1 MTRRGGRRDFLFDDL
16 VNLSPID
23 IENIHLKLKKNFATK
38 EAIREEKQAERKQ
51 LLDFVKELRNLLLA
65 PSRGPEIS
73 ELISKLQIE
82 QSNKN
87 AAEKLRDEINERV
100 PPKQN
105 QIIKSLKDRHKLLWT
120 ISNKMIEIPSLEEEI
135 ELFESFF
142 EYQAM
147 YEVKI
152 QATEQEEIWR
162 EASKQIKKIFD
173 AIKKFELEGIDETKL
188 LQLKEQFPEQ
198 NIIGWET
205 VEIASNQ
212 IAELEKWSEE
222 WRRDKRS
229 EHKEIQRIEAFLRI
243 TEEEKRKESL
253 KIKSEEIREK
263 VETGGTLSLDDLSAL
278 ISTGEIS
285 KISEP
290 KIKNTAK
297 DKTNKK
303 VKKQKSSTKRGA
315 LRSKKESSKHGG
327 ND

>member
-1 MTRRGGRRDFLFDDL
+1 MARRGGKRRDFLFDDL
-16 VNLSPID
+16 VNLSPD
-23 IENIHLKLKKNFATK
+23 EIENMHFRLKKNFATK
-38 EAIREEKQAERKQ
+38 EGIREEKQAERKQ
-51 LLDFVKELRNLLLA
+51 LLDFVRDLRNLLLS
-65 PSRGPEIS
+65 PSRNPEIS
-73 ELISKLQIE
+73 ELISKLQIA

-87 AAEKLRDEINERV
+87 AAEKLRDDFNLRV

-105 QIIKSLKDRHKLLWT
+105 QIIKSLKDRHKLLWA
-120 ISNKMIEIPSLEEEI
+120 ISNKMIEIPTLEEEI

-173 AIKKFELEGIDETKL
+173 AIKKFELEGIDETKFSEL
-188 LQLKEQFPEQ
+188 IEKFPEQ

-243 TEEEKRKESL
+243 IEEEKKEESL

-263 VETGGTLSLDDLSAL
+263 AETGGTLSLDDLSAL
-278 ISTGEIS
+278 ISTGDIS

-290 KIKNTAK
+290 KIKSTAE
-297 DKTNKK
+297 DKADK
-303 VKKQKSSTKRGA
+303 G
-315 LRSKKESSKHGG
+315 
-327 ND
+327 

>member
-1 MTRRGGRRDFLFDDL
+1 MARRGGKRRDFLFDDL
-16 VNLSPID
+16 VNLSPD
-23 IENIHLKLKKNFATK
+23 EIENMHFRLKKNFATK
-38 EAIREEKQAERKQ
+38 EGIREEKQAERKQ
-51 LLDFVKELRNLLLA
+51 LLDFVRDLRNLLLS
-65 PSRGPEIS
+65 PSRNPEIS
-73 ELISKLQIE
+73 ELISKLQIA

-87 AAEKLRDEINERV
+87 AAEKLRDDFNLRV

-162 EASKQIKKIFD
+162 ESSKQIKKIFD
-173 AIKKFELEGIDETKL
+173 TIKKFGLQDIDETKFSE
-188 LQLKEQFPEQ
+188 LKEQYSNQ
-198 NIIGWET
+198 NIVGWET

-243 TEEEKRKESL
+243 IEEEKKEESL

-263 VETGGTLSLDDLSAL
+263 AETGGTLSLDDLSAL
-278 ISTGEIS
+278 ISTGDIS

-290 KIKNTAK
+290 KIKSTAE
-297 DKTNKK
+297 DKADK
-303 VKKQKSSTKRGA
+303 G
-315 LRSKKESSKHGG
+315 
-327 ND
+327 

>member
-1 MTRRGGRRDFLFDDL
+1 MARRGGKRRDFLFDDL
-16 VNLSPID
+16 VNLSPD
-23 IENIHLKLKKNFATK
+23 EIENMHFRLKKNFATK
-38 EAIREEKQAERKQ
+38 EGIREEKQAERKQ
-51 LLDFVKELRNLLLA
+51 LLDFVRDLRNLLLS
-65 PSRGPEIS
+65 PSRNPEIS
-73 ELISKLQIE
+73 ELISKLQIA

-87 AAEKLRDEINERV
+87 AAEKLRDDFNLRV

-120 ISNKMIEIPSLEEEI
+120 ISNKMIEIPTLEEEI
-135 ELFESFF
+135 QLFESFF

-162 EASKQIKKIFD
+162 ESSKQIKKIFD
-173 AIKKFELEGIDETKL
+173 TIKKFGLQDIDETKFSE
-188 LQLKEQFPEQ
+188 LKEQYSNQ
-198 NIIGWET
+198 NIVGWET

-243 TEEEKRKESL
+243 IEEEKKEESL

-263 VETGGTLSLDDLSAL
+263 AETGGTLSLDDLSAL
-278 ISTGEIS
+278 ISTGDIS

-290 KIKNTAK
+290 KIKSTAE
-297 DKTNKK
+297 DKADK
-303 VKKQKSSTKRGA
+303 G
-315 LRSKKESSKHGG
+315 
-327 ND
+327 